1 MAKLSTVVS
10 RSPENLKNA
19 LQTAAPLAAVPETTD
34 TRRSRV
40 ALDLW
45 SGIALGAVA
54 AHVLVSLILKEPTLN
69 ICCAAINFFLLV
81 VAAAITTRNAIQNK
95 QSIRLFWTLLAT
107 AYWLWAIPPCVWFY
121 YTVLRGAPPKF
132 LFMTFPWFLHIVLM
146 IAAVAARPHLRLR
159 SHRPYGV
166 TLNFL
171 MVLFLLVF
179 FYAYLLFPYG
189 YVNGFPV
196 AMRKF
201 AAIYSAENLIFLLVL
216 GAVIIRSQGPWRSI
230 YWHLLGASTL
240 YALESEFAHLVFAS
254 HGGFTD
260 GLVAVPF
267 TAAAAWFVWV
277 SVKGHREAAE
287 LAQTVQPD
295 TSSRTRTSLLAM
307 AAVVAIPVVGVF
319 ELLRSQELPGTR
331 MIRLFIVLT
340 SVALLAVVAFMQ
352 EHLSNR
358 EVAFDVS
365 LANDR
370 LRLAVESGKSVV
382 WDWDL
387 TGGQDFWFGDLQTMF
402 GIPSGTFQGK
412 LEDLSPYVH
421 PEDREQVSKA
431 IRDAIRDHT
440 PYEGEFR
447 IVWPDGTLR
456 YATAMGKG
464 HYAPNG
470 QPERMMGITVDIT
483 ERKQAERELRE
494 LSGHLIAAQE
504 EERMRIARELHD
516 DMSQRLALLAIEI
529 QTLNNSQAE
538 VPANSLQ
545 GLWQRV
551 NEISEDIHS
560 LSHRLHPALLDRV
573 GLVPALRR
581 FCRELPAQTGI
592 KVTLTCRD
600 ISESVPKQ
608 IATCLFR
615 VAQEAMA
622 NVVKHSGA
630 TEAVIELTGDAESIR
645 LRVVDAGVGFEHDS
659 SQRHGLGLVSMR
671 ERVRLVGGEL
681 TVRSEASQGTVV
693 QAEIPLPYGSSSED
707 SLEATA

>member
-1 MAKLSTVVS
+1 VG
-10 RSPENLKNA
+10 
-19 LQTAAPLAAVPETTD
+19 
-34 TRRSRV
+34 
-40 ALDLW
+40 LDLW
-45 SGIALGAVA
+45 SGVALGAIA
-54 AHVLVSLILKEPTLN
+54 AHVLASLVLKEPALN
-69 ICCAAINFFLLV
+69 ICCAGINFSLLV
-81 VAAAITTRNAIQNK
+81 VAAGVTTRNAILSK
-95 QSIRLFWTLLAT
+95 QSIRLFWTLLAA

-121 YTVLRGAPPKF
+121 YTVLRGSPPKF

-159 SHRPYGV
+159 IRKPYGV

-171 MVLFLLVF
+171 VVLFLLVF
-179 FYAYLLFPYG
+179 GYAYLLFPYG
-189 YVNGFPV
+189 YVHGFPV

-201 AAIYSAENLIFLLVL
+201 ATLYSVENLILLLVL
-216 GAVIIRSQGPWRSI
+216 GAVIVRSQSPWRSI

-254 HGGFTD
+254 NGRFTD

-267 TAAAAWFVWV
+267 TAATAWFVWV
-277 SVKGHREAAE
+277 SVKGRREAAE

-295 TSSRTRTSLLAM
+295 TSNRTRTSLLAM
-307 AAVVAIPVVGVF
+307 AAVVAIPVVGIV
-319 ELLRSQELPGTR
+319 ELLRTQELSGTR
-331 MIRLFIVLT
+331 VIRLFIVLT
-340 SVALLAVVAFMQ
+340 SVVLLAVVAFVQ
-352 EHLSNR
+352 EYLSNR
-358 EVAFDVS
+358 ELASDVV
-365 LANDR
+365 LANVR
-370 LRLAVESGKSVV
+370 LRLALESGKSVV

-387 TGGQDFWFGDLQTMF
+387 SGGQDFWFGDLHTMF

-412 LEDLSPYVH
+412 LEDLAHYVH
-421 PEDREQVSKA
+421 EEDREQVSQSIKA
-431 IRDAIRDHT
+431 AVREHQ

-447 IVWPDGTLR
+447 IVWPDGTVR
-456 YATAMGKG
+456 YAAAMGRC

-470 QPERMMGITVDIT
+470 QPERMLGITVDIT
-483 ERKQAERELRE
+483 ERKRAERELRE

-504 EERMRIARELHD
+504 EERTRIARELHD

-529 QTLNNSQAE
+529 QTLNNSPSE
-538 VPANSLQ
+538 IPTANSLQ

-551 NEISEDIHS
+551 SEISEDIHS

-581 FCRELPAQTGI
+581 FCREVPAQTGI

-600 ISESVPKQ
+600 ISDSIPKH

-615 VAQEAMA
+615 VVQEAMA

-630 TEAVIELTGDAESIR
+630 TEAIIELTGEAESIR
-645 LRVVDAGVGFEHDS
+645 LRVVDAGVGFEQDS
-659 SQRHGLGLVSMR
+659 GQRHGLGLVSMR

-681 TVRSEASQGTVV
+681 TVRSQASQGTVV
-693 QAEIPLPYGSSSED
+693 QAQIPLACATSSED